1 MVESKNEF
9 GSSAADEIIDGDSSI
24 SSACFFFNR
33 NLFEMVTSSKGNEKY
48 YEEHKKRLGSDVI
61 ADCSIDY
68 WRIEKYTEKGKEM
81 VRVFNLNHVSI
92 NGSIPGFVVSA
103 I

>member
-1 MVESKNEF
+1 MLGDVN
-9 GSSAADEIIDGDSSI
+9 DGK
-24 SSACFFFNR
+24 R